1 MKGYSMDRRDCEQT
15 RTTNSVTAP
24 QRYNTFYLAGKLP
37 VKKQKN
43 HQKNNHSMVAQQR
56 TPVATAPPSAA
67 TNSQQHGY
75 IEQIDAYNSL
85 MAISCQRK
93 LTKTEQG
100 ALDCIKL
107 QFIAA
112 KLQAVKDAPAV
123 LPSPKETKAFN
134 MELLHA
140 ILHPYRAYHHL
151 DGSISHY
158 AINQERQKQAIRLL
172 EMCRTMIR
180 QTDTTDMFGVEEDE
194 DNHLKRID
202 VLLSKTRSLPNVI
215 ECDNEPKACDH
226 HIMDWLLTLVSKKSN
241 IITKFYH

>member
-1 MKGYSMDRRDCEQT
+1 
-15 RTTNSVTAP
+15 
-24 QRYNTFYLAGKLP
+24 
-37 VKKQKN
+37 
-43 HQKNNHSMVAQQR
+43 MVAQQR

-67 TNSQQHGY
+67 TNNHY
-75 IEQIDAYNSL
+75 IEDLAAYNRL

-112 KLQAVKDAPAV
+112 KLQAVTDAPAV
-123 LPSPKETKAFN
+123 LPSHKETKAFN
-134 MELLHA
+134 MDLLHA

-158 AINQERQKQAIRLL
+158 AISQERQKQGIRLL

-180 QTDTTDMFGVEEDE
+180 QTDTADMFGVEEDE

-202 VLLSKTRSLPNVI
+202 TLMAKTRSLPNVI
-215 ECDNEPKACDH
+215 ECDSEPKACDH